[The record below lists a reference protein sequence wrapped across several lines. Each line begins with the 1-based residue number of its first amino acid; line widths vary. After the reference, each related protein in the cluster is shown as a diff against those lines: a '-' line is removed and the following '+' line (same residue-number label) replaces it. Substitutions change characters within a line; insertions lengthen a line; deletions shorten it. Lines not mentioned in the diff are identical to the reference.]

1 MRKCCLVTLLM
12 LILLGPAPVQADL
25 AAGLAAYDAGDY
37 ALARAEWQPLAQA
50 GDPEAQIALAGLY
63 VQGLGLARDPAMAV
77 YWYRQAACRGAVVA
91 QLNLGDLYDR
101 GLGVPRDQD
110 KAYAWLA
117 LAARAGH
124 RWAKQRRDGIGREL
138 GDKRIA
144 AATASAARM
153 LQSC

>member
-1 MRKCCLVTLLM
+1 MRKPCLVTLLM
-12 LILLGPAPVQADL
+12 LTLLGPAPVLAEM

-37 ALARAEWQPLAQA
+37 AQARTEWQPLAHA
-50 GDPEAQIALAGLY
+50 GDPEAQTALAGLY
-63 VQGLGLARDPAMAV
+63 VQGLGMARNPAIAV
-77 YWYRQAACRGAVVA
+77 YWYRRAACQGAVVA

-117 LAARAGH
+117 LAARSGH
-124 RWAKQRRDGIGREL
+124 LWAIQRRDGIGRQL
-138 GDKRIA
+138 GETRIA
-144 AATASAARM
+144 AATTPASRI